1 MQWFVNNSQC
11 QSSCRKISLK
21 LFQRDKSLMDSFKGP
36 ASKFCIYFSFKSCH
50 PFVLLPLW
58 ERRREG
64 GAADKNFCLP
74 SDQPTILFF
83 GNGNCSK
90 SVCKEILAYI
100 NIIYWKSCLQV
111 TKARLKIGATAI
123 LVQTLFPMIFKWVI
137 MSWSPWHPAWP
148 PRCPL
153 FLYDHIIW
161 INSRTCLSHL
171 VLYYMHREILI
182 WGTPSLFDVNL

>member
-1 MQWFVNNSQC
+1 MPKLVQEDIIKAISEGQKSYGFLQGAGV
-11 QSSCRKISLK
+11 KILYLFFLQK
-21 LFQRDKSLMDSFKGP
+21 LP
-36 ASKFCIYFSFKSCH
+36 
-50 PFVLLPLW
+50 PLCSPSPW

-111 TKARLKIGATAI
+111 TQARLKIGATAI

-182 WGTPSLFDVNL
+182 WGMPSLFDVNL